1 MPTFGHYLLIL
12 AATQRQAMTSFES
25 LGFHTPGKQSL
36 TLDRICLFLLFS
48 FVDLPLHLAP
58 FLPCGGREGLLHGWV
73 QQNHDGLPQK
83 AGFPQERINE
93 IHGSWYDPG
102 NPATSPDLGERQGQD
117 GHEAVAPAID
127 IRWKYPLKIM
137 STSFKFA
144 GYLCS
149 ANLQV
154 VGFLQL
160 QRKGVDNKLVSHSY
174 YKFLL
179 QLGFSVDFFVSALC
193 LMQLR

>member
-1 MPTFGHYLLIL
+1 MMPTFGHYLLIL

-127 IRWKYPLKIM
+127 IR
-137 STSFKFA
+137 
-144 GYLCS
+144 
-149 ANLQV
+149 
-154 VGFLQL
+154 
-160 QRKGVDNKLVSHSY
+160 
-174 YKFLL
+174 
-179 QLGFSVDFFVSALC
+179 
-193 LMQLR
+193 